1 MKTYKIEFV
10 KVDKQYA
17 TVTINADSKKAALE
31 IAKGIKVEDFD
42 ETEAIQGKE
51 WRVKKDWSLLDLL
64 GIGK

>member
-10 KVDKQYA
+10 KIEKQYA
-17 TVTINADSKKAALE
+17 TVIIDADSRKAALE

-42 ETEAIQGKE
+42 ETESIQGKE
-51 WRVKKDWSLLDLL
+51 WRVKKDWSFLDLL

>member
-17 TVTINADSKKAALE
+17 TVIVNADSRSAALE
-31 IAKGIKVEDFD
+31 IAKGMKVEDFD
-42 ETEAIQGKE
+42 ETESIQGKE
-51 WRVKKDWSLLDLL
+51 WRVKKDWSFLDLL